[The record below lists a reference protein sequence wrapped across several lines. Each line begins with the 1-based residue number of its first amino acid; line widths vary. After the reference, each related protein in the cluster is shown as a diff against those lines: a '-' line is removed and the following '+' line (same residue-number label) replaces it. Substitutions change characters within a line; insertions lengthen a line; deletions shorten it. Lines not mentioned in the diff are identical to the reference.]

1 MAEVTVAFKVC
12 SEAVNSA
19 ETGLRDMREDDL
31 ADMLRIVQTNEQEKL
46 HLTLILQ
53 ALRQSHARGFS
64 WQTHECAEVQSKPG
78 TG

>member
-1 MAEVTVAFKVC
+1 MAEVTLAFKDC

-19 ETGLRDMREDDL
+19 ETGLRDMRQDNL

-53 ALRQSHARGFS
+53 ALRQSHTCGLFS
-64 WQTHECAEVQSKPG
+64 QTHAPAEVQSKPG
-78 TG
+78 TA